1 MVEKREDDGSI
12 EVVEC
17 EHLGLALTVLFEK
30 RQQPAKGV
38 AVGVDGLW
46 ADGLLLQEMVGE
58 ERTEQWAERG
68 AESHGVPF
76 PSTDA
81 SNRAAAGSSTG
92 GVAVRYQ

>member
-1 MVEKREDDGSI
+1 MVEEREDDGSI

-17 EHLGLALTVLFEK
+17 EHLGLALTVLLQE
-30 RQQPAKGV
+30 RQQQAKGV

-58 ERTEQWAERG
+58 ERTEQWAQRG
-68 AESHGVPF
+68 TDSHGAPF
-76 PSTDA
+76 PSTNA